1 MICNITGLL
10 HRHYDHHHHQHNHHH
25 QHLCHP
31 SWQLPVN
38 IIPRTTIGLGI
49 NKKNYWSSSSLNHFH
64 ANADSGDIENTSAIG
79 LDNHHDQN
87 ICY

>member
-10 HRHYDHHHHQHNHHH
+10 HRHYDNHHHH

-31 SWQLPVN
+31 SWQHPVN

-49 NKKNYWSSSSLNHFH
+49 NKKNYWYSSSLNHFH
-64 ANADSGDIENTSAIG
+64 ANADSGDIENTSGIG
-79 LDNHHDQN
+79 LDNHDDQN
-87 ICY
+87 LFLKR